1 MCKIFHVKKRIHY
14 FFQALKSKKI
24 NKSNKISMESIL
36 NKAHVQVYVQEFK
49 IRGKP
54 LATY

>member
-1 MCKIFHVKKRIHY
+1 
-14 FFQALKSKKI
+14 
-24 NKSNKISMESIL
+24 MESIL